1 MRLHALTRH
10 LRQDPPYTEAESC
23 YSCSTCNSSNTT
35 RKDIEKHLATV
46 HPELVDSLIAKVV
59 QSLTPMCVIKTEIK
73 AEVDLFSTPKIPKG
87 QAGKVGSRN
96 KRKSCHLQY
105 DLFAADIPKKSKL
118 SSPSSSKPA
127 PVESIMTVVS
137 RPDMENVI
145 IPPEFLSS
153 ASSNPDHHSDVSS
166 FPELL
171 DKIKEPE
178 PPIPGFGIEPVLE
191 SVVNPG
197 PDPSQEPEPD
207 NDVTEPKPELALK
220 PKPKSKAQP
229 ANKKSK
235 CKHCDYLVEQQSDFI
250 SHLSKFHTKEYPEIQ
265 LLEAGV
271 KNFECELCSFRTKKK
286 LEFGVHLLRK
296 HKQITCNVIKNPDT
310 WTKGDLEIGSFSED
324 IIEIVEP
331 EIDVPL
337 EFSSYGEVD
346 LSIVATT
353 PSPSTEDKD
362 QLCITLEDKE
372 ELSDGE
378 IVSDSGENTC
388 DYCDKSFSS
397 PKRTSQHTF
406 FRHISRIDKIWK
418 GLLKEDQHW
427 FECCNCPF
435 HDQKFVEV
443 QVHIHNQHFSILND
457 QIYKETERRCKEF
470 QIIEPLEIQEDEAED
485 QATEAVENVPEPMNC
500 NLHLLDKK
508 KLEPVPKLEPT
519 PKPETVPETEPVPQ
533 SAPVLEPDT
542 VPELE
547 PDHFKCLICSTKSK
561 SLVDLITHVDEHS
574 TTLSAFMANHLC
586 REELRSI
593 ESQNSES
600 KVKTKIFGSAGV
612 QMLYCSKPKCL
623 FVERDE
629 HKLQSHLQV
638 NSLL

>member
-1 MRLHALTRH
+1 MRLHALNRH
-10 LRQDPPYTEAESC
+10 LRQDPPYTETESF
-23 YSCSTCNSSNTT
+23 YSCTTCNSSNTT
-35 RKDIEKHLATV
+35 KKDIEKHLATV
-46 HPELVDSLIAKVV
+46 HPELVDSLIAKIVESV
-59 QSLTPMCVIKTEIK
+59 TPMCVIKTEIK
-73 AEVDLFSTPKIPKG
+73 AEIDLFSTPKIPKG
-87 QAGKVGSRN
+87 QSGKVGSRN
-96 KRKSCHLQY
+96 KRKSSHLPD
-105 DLFAADIPKKSKL
+105 DLFTADIPKKSKL

-127 PVESIMTVVS
+127 TLESIMTVVS

-145 IPPEFLSS
+145 IPPEFLGS

-166 FPELL
+166 SPELP

-178 PPIPGFGIEPVLE
+178 SPIEPVLE

-197 PDPSQEPEPD
+197 PDPREPD
-207 NDVTEPKPELALK
+207 PENDVTKPKPELALK
-220 PKPKSKAQP
+220 PKPKSETQL

-235 CKHCDYLVEQQSDFI
+235 CKYCDYMVKQQSDFI

-271 KNFECELCSFRTKKK
+271 KNFECGLCSFRTKKK

-296 HKQITCNVIKNPDT
+296 HKQITCNVIKNQEM
-310 WTKGDLEIGSFSED
+310 WTKGDLEIGSFTED
-324 IIEIVEP
+324 IIDIVEP
-331 EIDVPL
+331 KIDLPL

-353 PSPSTEDKD
+353 PSPCTEDKD
-362 QLCITLEDKE
+362 QLCITLEDKAD
-372 ELSDGE
+372 LSDGE
-378 IVSDSGENTC
+378 IVSDSDENTC
-388 DYCDKSFSS
+388 DYCDKSFST
-397 PKRTSQHTF
+397 PKKTSQHTF
-406 FRHISRIDKIWK
+406 SRHISRIDNIWK

-427 FECCNCPF
+427 FQCCNCPF
-435 HDQKFVEV
+435 RDKKFVDV
-443 QVHIHNQHFSILND
+443 QVHIHNQHFRILND

-470 QIIEPLEIQEDEAED
+470 QIIEPLEILEDGGED
-485 QATEAVENVPEPMNC
+485 LATEAVENVPEPMNC
-500 NLHLLDKK
+500 NLGLLNKK
-508 KLEPVPKLEPT
+508 KLAPVPELEPT

-561 SLVDLITHVDEHS
+561 SLVDLIAHVDEHS

-600 KVKTKIFGSAGV
+600 KVKTKIFGSAGIP
-612 QMLYCSKPKCL
+612 MLFCSQPKCL
-623 FVERDE
+623 FVEKDE
-629 HKLQSHLQV
+629 LKLQNHLQV